1 MNLQSLNKKRLRS
14 YAILGIAMILLRQGV
29 MAAGFMRATT
39 NFIAAWGMALAGIG
53 FVVFHL
59 ALRCGRGISPEGEE
73 VLFGGPMLHGGL
85 IVALSLF
92 FFALTLAKGLII
104 GVLFGGLLLLFT
116 KLIRNVKQS

>member
-1 MNLQSLNKKRLRS
+1 MQSLNKKRLRS

-39 NFIAAWGMALAGIG
+39 NFIAAWGMALAAIG

-59 ALRCGRGISPEGEE
+59 ELRRGRGLSSEGEE

-85 IVALSLF
+85 FVALSLF

-116 KLIRNVKQS
+116 KLIRNVKQ

>member
-1 MNLQSLNKKRLRS
+1 MQSLNKKRLRS
-14 YAILGIAMILLRQGV
+14 YAMLGIAMILLRQGV

-59 ALRCGRGISPEGEE
+59 ELRCGRGISPEGEE

>member
-1 MNLQSLNKKRLRS
+1 
-14 YAILGIAMILLRQGV
+14 

-59 ALRCGRGISPEGEE
+59 ELRRGRGVSAEGEE

>member
-1 MNLQSLNKKRLRS
+1 MQSLNKKRLRS

-39 NFIAAWGMALAGIG
+39 NFIAAWGIALAGIG

-59 ALRCGRGISPEGEE
+59 ELRRGRGISPEGEE
-73 VLFGGPMLHGGL
+73 VLFGGPMLHGGI

>member
-1 MNLQSLNKKRLRS
+1 MQSLNKKRLRS

-59 ALRCGRGISPEGEE
+59 ELRRGRGMSLEGEE
-73 VLFGGPMLHGGL
+73 VLFGSPMLHGGL